1 MELSSKLHRL
11 DLRSTF
17 LSGSAPFDAPATAL
31 TSRLRSLS
39 NPIASQSLRAN
50 NNTNSIK
57 TTSHLHKPTTPIP
70 KFATPLLAVAVET
83 SVAETTDKDDFE
95 SLFSDNSNNEFQN
108 RRGKKNSN
116 DSGASSISSG
126 VKLENVRKSYKGV
139 TVLKDVTWEVK
150 KGDKVGL
157 VGVNGAGK
165 TTQMRI
171 IAGLEEPDSGNVIKA
186 KANMKIAFLSQ
197 EFEVSMSRTV
207 EEEFMSAFKEE
218 MEVAGKLEKVQKGLE
233 SSVNDLELMG
243 RLLDEF
249 DKLQNRAQAA
259 DLDMVDSKINKLMP
273 ELGFALEDTYRMI
286 ASFSSGWQMR
296 MSLGK
301 VLLQD
306 PDLLLLDEPTNH
318 LDLDTI

>member
-1 MELSSKLHRL
+1 
-11 DLRSTF
+11 
-17 LSGSAPFDAPATAL
+17 
-31 TSRLRSLS
+31 
-39 NPIASQSLRAN
+39 
-50 NNTNSIK
+50 
-57 TTSHLHKPTTPIP
+57 
-70 KFATPLLAVAVET
+70 
-83 SVAETTDKDDFE
+83 
-95 SLFSDNSNNEFQN
+95 
-108 RRGKKNSN
+108 
-116 DSGASSISSG
+116 
-126 VKLENVRKSYKGV
+126 
-139 TVLKDVTWEVK
+139 
-150 KGDKVGL
+150 
-157 VGVNGAGK
+157 
-165 TTQMRI
+165 
-171 IAGLEEPDSGNVIKA
+171 
-186 KANMKIAFLSQ
+186 
-197 EFEVSMSRTV
+197 MSRTV

>member
-126 VKLENVRKSYKGV
+126 VKLENVRK
-139 TVLKDVTWEVK
+139 
-150 KGDKVGL
+150 
-157 VGVNGAGK
+157 
-165 TTQMRI
+165 RI
-171 IAGLEEPDSGNVIKA
+171 IAGLEEP
-186 KANMKIAFLSQ
+186 
-197 EFEVSMSRTV
+197 R
-207 EEEFMSAFKEE
+207 
-218 MEVAGKLEKVQKGLE
+218 
-233 SSVNDLELMG
+233 
-243 RLLDEF
+243 
-249 DKLQNRAQAA
+249 
-259 DLDMVDSKINKLMP
+259 
-273 ELGFALEDTYRMI
+273 
-286 ASFSSGWQMR
+286 
-296 MSLGK
+296 
-301 VLLQD
+301 
-306 PDLLLLDEPTNH
+306 
-318 LDLDTI
+318 